1 MNAMNT
7 FLLKIIM
14 MPLVIG
20 GVTIASKKW
29 GNAIGGL
36 LASLPWIGGSMILF
50 FVFEQGVDFAVNSVK
65 GMMLGLI
72 GVIAFCYAYINACFS
87 FKWYICLCFGYVAFA
102 VTTYTLPHFEA
113 ALTLNQWYILAM
125 VSTFLFLLFFP
136 KLQQQQSATQNLR
149 FDIYLRMATITLAV
163 VLITYLADVLGPT
176 LSGILTLFPIIT
188 AILSAF
194 THYTQ
199 GVNATLKILRGFI
212 TGFIG
217 FGTYLFL
224 QAKFLPIYS
233 VGGSVLFALIIN
245 IVLNLLMR
253 HLVEKRI
260 RFHKRITP

>member
-1 MNAMNT
+1 MSAMNT
-7 FLLKIIM
+7 FLLKITM

-29 GNAIGGL
+29 GNSIGGL
-36 LASLPWIGGSMILF
+36 IASLPWIAGPIILF
-50 FVFEQGVDFAVNSVK
+50 FVFEQGVDFTVNSVK
-65 GMMLGLI
+65 GMMMGLI
-72 GVIAFCYAYINACFS
+72 GVLTFSYAYIYACFS
-87 FKWYICLCFGYVAFA
+87 FKWYASLCFGYAAFA
-102 VTTYTLPHFEA
+102 FTTYTLPHFEA
-113 ALTLNQWYILAM
+113 ALTLNEWYIVAM
-125 VSTFLFLLFFP
+125 ILTFLLLLFFP
-136 KLQQQQSATQNLR
+136 KLQPQQSTTQNLR

-199 GVNATLKILRGFI
+199 GVNATLAMLRGFM

-233 VGGSVLFALIIN
+233 VGESVIFALIIN

-253 HLVEKRI
+253 SLVEKR
-260 RFHKRITP
+260 FYKR